1 MPTVDLSQLPQPQ
14 IIEVLDF
21 ETILTE
27 VKQVMLGAF
36 PEEQRPAIA
45 AAMRLESEPL
55 NAIAQTIAYRE
66 MLLRQRIN
74 EGAAACMLSHSVG
87 TDLDNLVA
95 NNDTRRLLIQAATET
110 TDAIYESD
118 TALRLRAQAA
128 FEGLSVAGP
137 TGAYEFFARSA
148 SGQVADARA
157 TSPHPAEVVV
167 AILPFGEQGTASPE
181 LLEIVR
187 TALSAEHIRPVGD
200 RLTVKSAELV
210 HYQIQAR
217 LFFYPGPES
226 EPIQNAAEQALQHW
240 LLEQRKIGRNVA
252 RSAIMA
258 ALHAQGVQ
266 RIELISP
273 ATDLEITDTQVAW
286 CDSVAL
292 SKGGT
297 DE

>member
-27 VKQVMLGAF
+27 VKQVMLSAF

-74 EGAAACMLSHSVG
+74 EAAAACMLSHSAG
-87 TDLDNLVA
+87 TDLDNLAA

-110 TDAIYESD
+110 ADAIYESD

-210 HYQIQAR
+210 RYQIQAR

-226 EPIQNAAEQALQHW
+226 EPIQNAAEQALQRW
-240 LLEQRKIGRNVA
+240 LLEQRRIGRNVA

-258 ALHAQGVQ
+258 ALHVQGVQ
-266 RIELISP
+266 RIELVSP

-286 CDSVAL
+286 CDNVVL

>member
-14 IIEVLDF
+14 VIEALDF
-21 ETILTE
+21 EHILAD
-27 VKQVMLGAF
+27 VRRVMVNAF
-36 PEEQRPAIA
+36 PEEQRPAIT
-45 AAMRLESEPL
+45 AAMQLESEPL
-55 NAIAQTIAYRE
+55 NIIAQTIAYRE

-74 EGAAACMLSHSVG
+74 EAAAACMLSHAGG
-87 TDLDNLVA
+87 TDLDNLAA
-95 NNDTRRLLIQAATET
+95 NNNTQRLLIQAATET

-167 AILPFGEQGTASPE
+167 TILPFGKQGIASPE
-181 LLEIVR
+181 LLETVR
-187 TALSAEHIRPVGD
+187 NALSAEHIRPVGD
-200 RLTVKSAELV
+200 RLTVQAADLV

-226 EPIQNAAEQALQHW
+226 EPIQNAAEQALQRW

-258 ALHAQGVQ
+258 ALHVQGVQ
-266 RIELISP
+266 RIELILP
-273 ATDLEITDTQVAW
+273 TTDLEITDTQVAW

>member
-74 EGAAACMLSHSVG
+74 EGAAACMLSHSVDA
-87 TDLDNLVA
+87 DLDNLAA

-226 EPIQNAAEQALQHW
+226 EPIQNAAEQALQRW
-240 LLEQRKIGRNVA
+240 LLEQRRIGRNVA

-258 ALHAQGVQ
+258 ALHVQGVQ
-266 RIELISP
+266 RIELVSP